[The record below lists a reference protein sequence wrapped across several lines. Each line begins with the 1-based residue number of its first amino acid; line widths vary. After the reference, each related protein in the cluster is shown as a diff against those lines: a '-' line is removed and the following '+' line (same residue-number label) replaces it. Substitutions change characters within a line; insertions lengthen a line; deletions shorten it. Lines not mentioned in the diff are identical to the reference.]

1 MEMEGLRQ
9 AIEKIE
15 DLVRDSEAKVIEING
30 ETYSTRLL
38 TEVPKVYYRPGE
50 VNLNT
55 LDSLVDMIKVEL
67 HKATVPLFVKVT
79 SPECVS
85 AFTTYHENEDCS
97 RDYMYIARAEL
108 PRVDLNKFIEHED
121 FMIALRSK
129 FIESEDISYLL
140 TLLASITDK
149 NSVES
154 NDDGISQSVQAKKGV
169 VMVQTVNTK
178 PRVTL
183 QPYRTFLEVEQPA
196 SEFLLRLKEGG
207 YVALFEADGG
217 AWRLAAKKSIK
228 EYLTKALSS
237 EIEAGIVVVIA

>member
-1 MEMEGLRQ
+1 MEGLRQ

-15 DLVRDSEAKVIEING
+15 DLVEKAQAKTIEIDG
-30 ETYSTRLL
+30 EKYSTRQL
-38 TEVPKVYYRPGE
+38 TKVPRVYYRPGE
-50 VNLNT
+50 VQLNT
-55 LDSLVDMIKVEL
+55 LDSLVDIIKVEL
-67 HKATVPLFVKVT
+67 HKATTPLFVKVT
-79 SPECVS
+79 SPECVE
-85 AFTTYHENEDCS
+85 AFTTYHEDQDCS
-97 RDYMYIARAEL
+97 RDEMYLAKAEL
-108 PRVDLNKFIEHED
+108 PRIDLNKFIEHED

-129 FIESEDISYLL
+129 FIENNDITYLI
-140 TLLASITDK
+140 TLLASITDQ
-149 NSVES
+149 NSLES
-154 NDDGISQSVQAKKGV
+154 NDDGITQSIQVRKGV
-169 VMVQTVNTK
+169 AMVQNVNTK

-217 AWRLAAKKSIK
+217 AWRLTAKKSIK

>member
-1 MEMEGLRQ
+1 MEGLRQ

-15 DLVRDSEAKVIEING
+15 ELVRDSEADVIELNG
-30 ETYSTRLL
+30 ETYSTREL
-38 TEVPKVYYRPGE
+38 TRVPKIYYRPRE
-50 VNLNT
+50 VQLNT
-55 LDSLVDMIKVEL
+55 LDSLVDIIRVEL
-67 HKATVPLFVKVT
+67 HKATTPLFVKIT
-79 SPECVS
+79 SPDCVE
-85 AFTTYHENEDCS
+85 AFTTYHEDEDYT
-97 RDYMYIARAEL
+97 RDDMYLARAEL

-121 FMIALRSK
+121 FMISLRSK
-129 FIESEDISYLL
+129 FIENDDINYLL
-140 TLLASITDK
+140 SLLASITDK

-228 EYLTKALSS
+228 EYLTNALLD
-237 EIEAGIVVVIA
+237 EITEGIVVVIA